1 LVGLIV
7 TEGGILPSAFPGQL
21 RPGRK
26 KENRQNI
33 QFPSPNTKP
42 CGMVGWSYKKLI

>member
-21 RPGRK
+21 RQGK
-26 KENRQNI
+26 KSGKSPEYPISNTNRQA
-33 QFPSPNTKP
+33 
-42 CGMVGWSYKKLI
+42 MRHRWLEL